1 MAPGFVESPNVR
13 ERSDPMTEPEFRQG
27 ADAHGAALAGDAQSL
42 KGLKVL
48 DMSRILAGPWVGQ
61 TLADLG
67 AEVIKIERPGAGD
80 DTRSW
85 GPPFLVDAQGREA
98 ADSAYFLCAN
108 RNKKSVTIDM
118 TREEG
123 RQALV
128 ALAQRSD
135 VLIENYKLDGLKQ
148 YGLDYE
154 SLKKINP
161 RLIYCSITGFGQTG
175 PYASRA
181 GYDFLIQGMGG
192 LMSITGVKDG
202 EPGAGPQKV
211 GVALTDIMTGLY
223 STVGIL
229 AALAYRERTGRGQH
243 LDMALLDVQIAA
255 LANQGSN
262 FLVSGK
268 APGRMGNAH
277 PNIVPYQDFPT
288 KDGHMVI
295 AVGNDAQFSRLC
307 EAAGQPQMAL
317 DPRFANNKA
326 RVLHRAELIEALK
339 ALTTERTTAQWIQIL
354 EAQGVPCGPINT
366 IDQVFEDPHVQSRG
380 LRQMVES
387 AAYGPVPIVANPI
400 RMSETPV
407 RYHSAPPVLGEHTR
421 EVLCG
426 VLGMSAAEVDR
437 LQAERV
443 F

>member
-1 MAPGFVESPNVR
+1 
-13 ERSDPMTEPEFRQG
+13 
-27 ADAHGAALAGDAQSL
+27 
-42 KGLKVL
+42 
-48 DMSRILAGPWVGQ
+48 
-61 TLADLG
+61 
-67 AEVIKIERPGAGD
+67 
-80 DTRSW
+80 
-85 GPPFLVDAQGREA
+85 
-98 ADSAYFLCAN
+98 
-108 RNKKSVTIDM
+108 
-118 TREEG
+118 
-123 RQALV
+123 
-128 ALAQRSD
+128 
-135 VLIENYKLDGLKQ
+135 
-148 YGLDYE
+148 
-154 SLKKINP
+154 
-161 RLIYCSITGFGQTG
+161 
-175 PYASRA
+175 
-181 GYDFLIQGMGG
+181 
-192 LMSITGVKDG
+192 
-202 EPGAGPQKV
+202 
-211 GVALTDIMTGLY
+211 VALTDIMTGLY

-288 KDGHMVI
+288 KDGYMVI
-295 AVGNDAQFSRLC
+295 AVGNDAQFARLC
-307 EAAGQPQMAL
+307 EAAGRPQMAQ

-380 LRQMVES
+380 LHQVVES